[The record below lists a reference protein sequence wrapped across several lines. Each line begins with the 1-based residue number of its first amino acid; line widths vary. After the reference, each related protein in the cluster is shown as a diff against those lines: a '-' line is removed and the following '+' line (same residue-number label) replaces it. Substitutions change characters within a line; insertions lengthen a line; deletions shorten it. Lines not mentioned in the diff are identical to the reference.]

1 MDTISTVEEGTF
13 KKSDISLVDQVFEY
27 FRSYNFEL
35 ERKYGMISIKKSG
48 IKSSISHGMG
58 IQKYFESCVVKES
71 TTKNAFYLHEV
82 GIIKEGEM
90 PFKTEPMF
98 SGKTP
103 SVRNIL
109 HSLINVKSNIKIKTQ
124 TAQEAVTKSG
134 SLITSASVSVNSI
147 YSSLKNVKS
156 DTDNVGAFGRN

>member
-1 MDTISTVEEGTF
+1 MEKVADMYTISTVEEGTF
-13 KKSDISLVDQVFEY
+13 KKSDISLVDQFFEY
-27 FRSYNFEL
+27 FRSYNFEF

-48 IKSSISHGMG
+48 IKSSISHGIG
-58 IQKYFESCVVKES
+58 REKQYAFAAVSQVLQNGEIVSYVTNYKGWGYNTAIFAAHVSIGNRKYFESCVVKES

-109 HSLINVKSNIKIKTQ
+109 H
-124 TAQEAVTKSG
+124 
-134 SLITSASVSVNSI
+134 
-147 YSSLKNVKS
+147 
-156 DTDNVGAFGRN
+156 